1 MFTFAYNQKPES
13 TMAVVNSIS
22 LLYSHEWKCKT

>member
-1 MFTFAYNQKPES
+1 MFALLYNQKPES

-22 LLYSHEWKCKT
+22 LLYSHEWKGKT

>member
-1 MFTFAYNQKPES
+1 MFAILYTQKPES

-22 LLYSHEWKCKT
+22 MSFSCGYSGKT